1 VNSAWGTGSCKTNYL
16 LLFVA
21 PATGK
26 QIALPRTQISGL
38 SVPPGKKSVDLERWV
53 GGWALTRGTRKI
65 GGVTRRKVEGG
76 VNWVED
82 VLGGEAPTGRRRLAS
97 LTPRA
102 AAG

>member
-53 GGWALTRGTRKI
+53 GGLLPVGRGR
-65 GGVTRRKVEGG
+65 
-76 VNWVED
+76 
-82 VLGGEAPTGRRRLAS
+82 LGASRGARLKAVSTGWKTCSAGRRRLVGDAS
-97 LTPRA
+97 PR
-102 AAG
+102 